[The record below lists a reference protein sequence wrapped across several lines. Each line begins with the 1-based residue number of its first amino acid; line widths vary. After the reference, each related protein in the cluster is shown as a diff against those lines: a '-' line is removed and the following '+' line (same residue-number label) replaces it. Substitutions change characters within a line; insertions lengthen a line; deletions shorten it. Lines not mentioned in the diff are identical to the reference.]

1 MEEKQQFSK
10 EQLEAIRH
18 EKGPMLVLAG
28 PGSGKTTVITHRV
41 KYMLEHGRVNGS
53 QILVITFTKAAA
65 GEMKSRFEKIMG
77 YSSGVTFG
85 TFHSVFF
92 MIYVKPMD
100 IMEAISYWN
109 RRNIRSFAV
118 LLKNIIWNTMDRMIL
133 QKM

>member
-1 MEEKQQFSK
+1 
-10 EQLEAIRH
+10 
-18 EKGPMLVLAG
+18 MLVLAG

-92 MIYVKPMD
+92 MILRHAYGYNGSNIILESEKYQ
-100 IMEAISYWN
+100 I
-109 RRNIRSFAV
+109 IRSIIE
-118 LLKNIIWNTMDRMIL
+118 NIIWNTKDRMIL